1 MYQLSSWFTD
11 LMDVYRV
18 ENVATTGLSR
28 QQRQLVLQAVPCRVY
43 SNQKNNINLRN
54 TAATVREDEKLACAI
69 DTDIKAGDE
78 LIVTRGGAMGRSIRT
93 ERYIASQPTL
103 YFDPVGC
110 AATGLEHMEVG
121 LHADNIVR

>member
-1 MYQLSSWFTD
+1 MYQLSSWFSD

-18 ENVATTGLSR
+18 VTTATSGLSR
-28 QQRQLVLQAVPCRVY
+28 PQRQLVLEAVPCRVY

-69 DTDIKAGDE
+69 DTDIQAGDE
-78 LIVTRGGAMGRSIRT
+78 LIVTRGGTMGRGIRT

-103 YFDPVGC
+103 YFDPVGS

>member
-1 MYQLSSWFTD
+1 MYQLSSWFSD

-18 ENVATTGLSR
+18 VTTATNGLSR
-28 QQRQLVLQAVPCRVY
+28 PQRQLVSEAVPCRVY

-69 DTDIKAGDE
+69 DTDIQAGDE

-103 YFDPVGC
+103 YFDPIGS

-121 LHADNIVR
+121 LLADNIVR

>member
-1 MYQLSSWFTD
+1 MYQLSSWFSD

-18 ENVATTGLSR
+18 EATATNGLSR

-43 SNQKNNINLRN
+43 SSQKNNINLRS

-69 DTDIKAGDE
+69 DTDIQAGDE

-103 YFDPVGC
+103 YFDPIGS

-121 LHADNIVR
+121 LLADNIVR

>member
-18 ENVATTGLSR
+18 ENVATNGLSR

-43 SNQKNNINLRN
+43 SNQKNNINLRG
-54 TAATVREDEKLACAI
+54 TAATVRDDEKLACAI
-69 DTDIKAGDE
+69 DPDIQAGDE